1 MAGVRVKT
9 PSKDALHA
17 CSLVAPLGGDLMGC
31 VADALTAGRLLVCAR
46 GGAVDVLGRFDGERA
61 VADGGVEAV
70 VVVTLTRVSLH
81 QSDVASIVADM
92 RRVAVDVAGVL
103 TAQGAKPVVVVTLF
117 DVFIAGGLADA
128 AATEP
133 IVLGANEA
141 MAVTTTA
148 PGDLDAAVGSLFAAH
163 QRMHTARAP

>member
-1 MAGVRVKT
+1 
-9 PSKDALHA
+9 
-17 CSLVAPLGGDLMGC
+17 
-31 VADALTAGRLLVCAR
+31 
-46 GGAVDVLGRFDGERA
+46 
-61 VADGGVEAV
+61 
-70 VVVTLTRVSLH
+70 
-81 QSDVASIVADM
+81 VADM